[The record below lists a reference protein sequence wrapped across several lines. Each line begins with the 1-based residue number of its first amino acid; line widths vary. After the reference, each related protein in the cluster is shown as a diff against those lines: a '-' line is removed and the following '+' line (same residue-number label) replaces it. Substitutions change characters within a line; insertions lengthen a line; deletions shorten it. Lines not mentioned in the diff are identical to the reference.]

1 MIRSVQPNS
10 VVEHLHGGGGGR
22 PGEPSYC
29 GQHPV
34 QHQQGEVRPV
44 RARFLEQD
52 ELSIAAE
59 GESFPPWRV
68 HLGQA
73 PPPVGGWVV
82 HLFIK
87 VEMNRKCVWTTSPVR
102 SLLTPSEPPIT

>member
-1 MIRSVQPNS
+1 MEA
-10 VVEHLHGGGGGR
+10 VVAD
-22 PGEPSYC
+22 PVNPPIAVSIPSSTNREKFFLWEQYFWSRMGITAV
-29 GQHPV
+29 GQ
-34 QHQQGEVRPV
+34 
-44 RARFLEQD
+44 
-52 ELSIAAE
+52 
-59 GESFPPWRV
+59 SFPPWRV

-102 SLLTPSEPPIT
+102 SLLTPSHPPIT

>member
-1 MIRSVQPNS
+1 MADPVNPPIAVSI
-10 VVEHLHGGGGGR
+10 
-22 PGEPSYC
+22 PSSTNREKFDLWEQYFWSRMGKTAV
-29 GQHPV
+29 GQ
-34 QHQQGEVRPV
+34 
-44 RARFLEQD
+44 
-52 ELSIAAE
+52 
-59 GESFPPWRV
+59 SFPPWRV

>member
-1 MIRSVQPNS
+1 MEA
-10 VVEHLHGGGGGR
+10 VVAD
-22 PGEPSYC
+22 PVNPPIAVSIPSSTNREKFDLWEQYFWSRMGITAV
-29 GQHPV
+29 GQ
-34 QHQQGEVRPV
+34 
-44 RARFLEQD
+44 
-52 ELSIAAE
+52 
-59 GESFPPWRV
+59 SFPPWRV